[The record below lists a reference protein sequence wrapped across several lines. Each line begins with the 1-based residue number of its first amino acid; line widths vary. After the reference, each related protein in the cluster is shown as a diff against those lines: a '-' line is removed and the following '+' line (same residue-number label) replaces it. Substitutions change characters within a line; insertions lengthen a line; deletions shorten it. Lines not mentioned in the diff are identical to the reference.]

1 MQRKVE
7 LQPAYLLHSRPF
19 RDTSLLLDF
28 LTHDFGRVSVLAKG
42 VRRPNSKLRGLLQL
56 FVPLQISFSGK
67 NELKIL
73 TQAEVMG
80 SQRLLQGQALF
91 SMMYLNEL
99 LTRLI
104 HSHEAD
110 PALFNIYHMT
120 LVAIR
125 KGEALEPLLRRF
137 ELTLLDSL
145 GYAIDFDCEAES
157 GESIDPEAHYVLLTD
172 VGFVRT
178 AAQSSPGQPAY
189 SGSVLL
195 AIGRGDYS
203 EALTRQQAKRLM
215 RQLLAPHLGD
225 RPLASRKLF
234 RGSTSARH

>member
-28 LTHDFGRVSVLAKG
+28 LTHDFGRVSLIAKG

-67 NELKIL
+67 HDLKTL

-80 SQRLLQGQALF
+80 SASLLRGDALF
-91 SMMYLNEL
+91 SMMYVNEL

-104 HSHEAD
+104 HSHETD
-110 PALFNIYHMT
+110 ETLFNIYHMT
-120 LVAIR
+120 LVAIHR
-125 KGEALEPLLRRF
+125 GEALEPLLRRF
-137 ELTLLDSL
+137 ELTLLESM
-145 GYAIDFDCEAES
+145 GYGIDFDCDAES
-157 GESIDPEAHYVLLTD
+157 GNSIDSDAHYVFLAD
-172 VGFVRT
+172 AGFVRT
-178 AAQSSPGQPAY
+178 LALGTADQPVYA
-189 SGSVLL
+189 GSALQ

-203 EALTRQQAKRLM
+203 ENSTRQQAKRLL
-215 RQLLAPHLGD
+215 RRLLAPYLGD
-225 RPLASRKLF
+225 KPLASRKLF
-234 RGSTSARH
+234 RR